1 MFQNKQKPFKPH
13 QKQKDSIQFSFSG
26 KFRSSHLSS
35 SLLSSLWYGLVYFFS
50 LSNFVLVF
58 LLWYQ
63 KPLLLLPY
71 KFLVLF
77 KTRDGKWCIASGY
90 AIRFRPICVCQI
102 GIVKC
107 SLDCILVRQDSSNR
121 HREGVMDCPFLFSF
135 FVDL

>member
-1 MFQNKQKPFKPH
+1 MKLIVMIIMSQSFCNFLF
-13 QKQKDSIQFSFSG
+13 FSTVV
-26 KFRSSHLSS
+26 KVI
-35 SLLSSLWYGLVYFFS
+35 GLVYFFS